1 MAFDM
6 DDANCFCEPDAR
18 VRRLCRIALAAC
30 GGPAPDIVVPTPEEV
45 PPPAVLELV
54 QPLPSPG

>member
-1 MAFDM
+1 M